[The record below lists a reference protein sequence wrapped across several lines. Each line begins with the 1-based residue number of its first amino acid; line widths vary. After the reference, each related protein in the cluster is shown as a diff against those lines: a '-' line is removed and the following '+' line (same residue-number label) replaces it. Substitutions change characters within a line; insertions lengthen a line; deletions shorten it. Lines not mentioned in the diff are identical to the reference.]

1 MQNILEYEVIL
12 IDSGTGKNSEF
23 IRRFAYRKNISI
35 LRTNSN
41 SITQAYN
48 MAIDCSVGEYLLF
61 LDNDSFIFS
70 YTVRI
75 LWDIVYKS
83 TLPNIICATQN
94 IEEDENGTIVI
105 NGIPNKKFSLK
116 VDASFQNLNG
126 IMELSAPNNQKLIAL
141 GTQGING
148 RVGTKFFKR
157 QFINENNIRFIG
169 GGQLVDSELTFI
181 VDAFMRT
188 EKITFIPQVFY
199 GRLK

>member
-1 MQNILEYEVIL
+1 M
-12 IDSGTGKNSEF
+12 
-23 IRRFAYRKNISI
+23 
-35 LRTNSN
+35 
-41 SITQAYN
+41 
-48 MAIDCSVGEYLLF
+48 VG
-61 LDNDSFIFS
+61 
-70 YTVRI
+70 V
-75 LWDIVYKS
+75 
-83 TLPNIICATQN
+83 NIISSV
-94 IEEDENGTIVI
+94 D
-105 NGIPNKKFSLK
+105 KKASTMNFNSASTASFSLK
-116 VDASFQNLNG
+116 VDSALQNLNG